1 MESKI
6 LFERLNLIGL
16 KEISNEENKKM
27 KKLN

>member
-6 LFERLNLIGL
+6 LFERLNLIDL